1 MPPIAGGETSC
12 PLSKRKGVTH
22 MSITLSDLISIL
34 GLIFTALGFGF
45 RLGLRAGK
53 PRNKK

>member
-1 MPPIAGGETSC
+1 
-12 PLSKRKGVTH
+12 VTH
-22 MSITLSDLISIL
+22 MSITLSELIGIL